1 MFIRKAVY
9 SAVMAVGGASKSAA
23 GMSQAYVQVTAFDY
37 SLFLGSTITCQALQS
52 QKGKDI
58 N

>member
-1 MFIRKAVY
+1 
-9 SAVMAVGGASKSAA
+9 MAVGGASKSAA